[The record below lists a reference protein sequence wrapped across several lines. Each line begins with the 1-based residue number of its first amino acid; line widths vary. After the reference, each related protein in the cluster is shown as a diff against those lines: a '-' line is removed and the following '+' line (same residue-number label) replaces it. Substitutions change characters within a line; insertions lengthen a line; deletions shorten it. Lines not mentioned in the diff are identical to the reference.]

1 MGEGR
6 PNPLQG
12 KRVVITRAA
21 DQSESLVA
29 GLRASG
35 AIAVLVPLVAFAA
48 PDDVKRLDDIVASV
62 GGFDWIFLTSQNA
75 LRALQDSSAR
85 LHVALGDAVKG
96 TRIASVGP
104 ATAEAARQAGVS
116 VTYVARQHDGVS
128 LARELAPEVK
138 GKKVLLPRSDRANPD
153 LVAVLSQL
161 GAVVTEVVAYKT
173 VRTDGVMDR
182 WQEVVTRTPPDAV
195 LFFSPSAV
203 HHLEELIGGQHF
215 VELSNKV
222 LYAAIGTV
230 TERAIR
236 AAGVERVLKAANT
249 TVSSIIEALTE
260 HFTGAGA
267 VLPAGV
273 KRG

>member
-1 MGEGR
+1 
-6 PNPLQG
+6 
-12 KRVVITRAA
+12 
-21 DQSESLVA
+21 
-29 GLRASG
+29 
-35 AIAVLVPLVAFAA
+35 
-48 PDDVKRLDDIVASV
+48 
-62 GGFDWIFLTSQNA
+62 
-75 LRALQDSSAR
+75 
-85 LHVALGDAVKG
+85 
-96 TRIASVGP
+96 
-104 ATAEAARQAGVS
+104 
-116 VTYVARQHDGVS
+116 
-128 LARELAPEVK
+128 
-138 GKKVLLPRSDRANPD
+138 
-153 LVAVLSQL
+153 
-161 GAVVTEVVAYKT
+161 
-173 VRTDGVMDR
+173 MDR

-215 VELSNKV
+215 TELSNKV